1 MSEEAPAVAAEEAPA
16 PATSEEV
23 EGAEALGDPGKKALD
38 SMKAREK
45 EARAEA
51 RAAKAEL
58 EKLRQSSM
66 TEAEKASAE
75 AEARGRAAATTEFGQ
90 RLATSRFDA
99 LASKRNPGFDTSA
112 FLEIVDL
119 KKFVGDDGE
128 PDEKAIA
135 AAVEKHVPA
144 AEAGVPSF
152 DGGTRTTP
160 PAPAGMNAL
169 IRQRAGRA

>member
-1 MSEEAPAVAAEEAPA
+1 MSEAATETPVTEAPA
-16 PATSEEV
+16 PQEGEAPAEETKTFDAEYV
-23 EGAEALGDPGKKALD
+23 EKLRKENAKYRTEAKNTA
-38 SMKAREK
+38 
-45 EARAEA
+45 
-51 RAAKAEL
+51 AEL
-58 EKLRQSSM
+58 EKIRQSSM
-66 TEAEKASAE
+66 SETEKAAAE

-99 LASKRNPGFDTSA
+99 LASKRNPSFDTSA

-152 DGGTRTTP
+152 DGGTRTTTS
-160 PAPAGMNAL
+160 APTGMNGL
-169 IRQRAGRA
+169 IRKATGRA